1 MSQQR
6 LLAATHR
13 DGGAA
18 GGTMS
23 PAGSVGPG
31 NRTRRA
37 FPWAI
42 RSAGVLGRYGA
53 LIALAG
59 IVVGFSL
66 ASPYFLNPSNLLQ
79 LVNQASLPIIMSIG
93 LTFVLATGEFD
104 LSIGQL
110 ASFSGMLFTLL
121 LTHGHS
127 IGVAIV
133 LCLAAGVAAGL
144 VNGFLVVK
152 LEINAL
158 IATLGTGTCFVGST
172 YLLNNG
178 SPITIF
184 DQSFI
189 SISIGDWYG
198 IPRDVVYMVG
208 VGILAWIVL
217 NETVLGRHVQAVGG
231 NTDAARLAGIRVG
244 SVKFACFV
252 VSGLLAAL
260 VGVLLASQLG
270 SGQPTAANEMTLGAF
285 AACFLGSTVLSEGRF
300 HVIGT
305 AIGALVVAA
314 GFNGL
319 SLVGLP
325 SYVQQYFQGG
335 LLIIAVAL
343 STLGRRVSRD
353 EAGSRTS
360 DNPPEQVA
368 TPVEGVRS

>member
-1 MSQQR
+1 MSST
-6 LLAATHR
+6 A
-13 DGGAA
+13 
-18 GGTMS
+18 
-23 PAGSVGPG
+23 PG
-31 NRTRRA
+31 NPTRRA
-37 FPWAI
+37 FPWAV
-42 RSAGVLGRYGA
+42 RTAGVLGRYGA
-53 LIALAG
+53 LIALVG

-66 ASPYFLNPSNLLQ
+66 ASPFFLNPDNLLQ
-79 LVNQASLPIIMSIG
+79 LVNQASLPIIISIG

-110 ASFSGMLFTLL
+110 ASFSGMFFTLL

-127 IGVAIV
+127 IGVALV
-133 LCLAAGVAAGL
+133 LCLAAGVVAGL

-184 DQSFI
+184 QDSFTA
-189 SISIGDWYG
+189 ISIGDWFG
-198 IPRDVVYMVG
+198 IPRDVVYMVA
-208 VGILAWIVL
+208 VGILAWLVL
-217 NETVLGRHVQAVGG
+217 NETVLGRHVRAVGG
-231 NTDAARLAGIRVG
+231 NADAARLAGIRVG

-252 VSGLLAAL
+252 VSGVLAAL

-305 AIGALVVAA
+305 AIGAIVVAA

-343 STLGRRVSRD
+343 STMGRRVARD
-353 EAGSRTS
+353 EIGSKPS
-360 DNPPEQVA
+360 DDLPDAA
-368 TPVEGVRS
+368 TEPAPVSTEGVRA